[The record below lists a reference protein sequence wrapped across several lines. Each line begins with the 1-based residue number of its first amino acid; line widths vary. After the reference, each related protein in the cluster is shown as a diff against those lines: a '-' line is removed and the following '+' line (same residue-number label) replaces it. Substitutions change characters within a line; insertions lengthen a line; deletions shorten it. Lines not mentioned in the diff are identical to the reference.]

1 MPSGHEVVP
10 HLMSQEDEYN
20 RKRIS
25 RASNDQRG
33 GHCQNK
39 KNDMEGISSHENNYF
54 FFL

>member
-1 MPSGHEVVP
+1 
-10 HLMSQEDEYN
+10 MSEEDEDK

-33 GHCQNK
+33 GHCQNE
-39 KNDMEGISSHENNYF
+39 KNNMDGISSHENDYF